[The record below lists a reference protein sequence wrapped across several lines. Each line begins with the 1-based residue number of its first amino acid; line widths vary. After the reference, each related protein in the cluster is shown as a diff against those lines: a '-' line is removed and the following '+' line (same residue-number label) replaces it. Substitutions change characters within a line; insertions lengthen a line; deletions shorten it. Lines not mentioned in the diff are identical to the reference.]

1 MTVPPTFVIYRT
13 AVVSISVL
21 LIVIFGLGLASL
33 GPLSGLHVFTND
45 AISWFQDNTGII
57 LP

>member
-1 MTVPPTFVIYRT
+1 MSAPPTFVIYRA

-21 LIVIFGLGLASL
+21 LLLIFGLGLADI
-33 GPLSGLHVFTND
+33 GPLHGLHVFTND
-45 AISWFQDNTGII
+45 AISWFQDNTGVI